1 MNHVRV
7 EVSWCSC
14 YTLYSLQ
21 GIKQEHQQSRV
32 RISNLLLLF
41 LVFLFPLF
49 FCCVFFFLLFYAKFC
64 LQKKVEINILIFVLF
79 AGRPIR
85 GRGSG
90 SDHSAQ
96 IQDVDDD
103 DDDADVCIL
112 YLCIAVSVFCCIFL
126 FPLVT
131 AYLSL
136 ALSAVRTYLPTV
148 SFRLK
153 GETVA
158 KMPKTCANVP
168 RSTRSSRSP
177 DYYIAIC
184 CRRVNA
190 ALSANFINLCF
201 CSYQRQPFCLLSP
214 FAFQFQFIFFRFCF
228 VAHPLHTHTH
238 TPLQANTR

>member
-7 EVSWCSC
+7 EGPGYSC

-32 RISNLLLLF
+32 RISNLLLFF

-49 FCCVFFFLLFYAKFC
+49 FCCCCCFFLLFYAKFC

-79 AGRPIR
+79 AGRPIW

-96 IQDVDDD
+96 IQDNDDD
-103 DDDADVCIL
+103 DDGDADVCIL

-126 FPLVT
+126 FPLVS

-136 ALSAVRTYLPTV
+136 LLSAVRTYLPTV

-153 GETVA
+153 AKQLQKCQKHVLMSPAVVA
-158 KMPKTCANVP
+158 VP
-168 RSTRSSRSP
+168 ARQTTISL
-177 DYYIAIC
+177 Y
-184 CRRVNA
+184 A
-190 ALSANFINLCF
+190 AKG
-201 CSYQRQPFCLLSP
+201 
-214 FAFQFQFIFFRFCF
+214 
-228 VAHPLHTHTH
+228 
-238 TPLQANTR
+238 